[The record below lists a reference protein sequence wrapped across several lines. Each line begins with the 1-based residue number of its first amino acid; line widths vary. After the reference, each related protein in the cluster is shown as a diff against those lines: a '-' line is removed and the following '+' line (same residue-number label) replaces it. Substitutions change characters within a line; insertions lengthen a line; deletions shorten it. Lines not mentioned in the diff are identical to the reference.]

1 MKKTL
6 NFFPTLLIFQKW
18 ILLDQGVGVW
28 YYKGLQELSASKD
41 KVVTNLDFLRRAQFL
56 CSLYLWLGL
65 FLTVQQERNLKNYP
79 ARPFNCTGLSVDVIV
94 PFRLLMYFYRRAGIL
109 YWPNCWF
116 NCTFPPSYV
125 FVQARRHIHVIYTGP
140 TVM

>member
-6 NFFPTLLIFQKW
+6 NFFPTPLIFQKW

-28 YYKGLQELSASKD
+28 YYKGLQELSD

-56 CSLYLWLGL
+56 CSLYLWFGL
-65 FLTVQQERNLKNYP
+65 DCFFTVQRERNLKNYP

-94 PFRLLMYFYRRAGIL
+94 PFRLLMYLYRRAGIL
-109 YWPNCWF
+109 YWPNCNVIVPF
-116 NCTFPPSYV
+116 RLLMYLY
-125 FVQARRHIHVIYTGP
+125 RRAGIL
-140 TVM
+140 M